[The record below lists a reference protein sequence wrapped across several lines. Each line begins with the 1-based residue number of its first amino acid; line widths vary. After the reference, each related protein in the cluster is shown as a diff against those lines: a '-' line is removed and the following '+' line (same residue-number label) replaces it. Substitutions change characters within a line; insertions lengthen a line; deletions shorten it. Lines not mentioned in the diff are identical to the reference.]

1 MLNNEVTLIGRII
14 TWNKNN
20 MCNNKKSIKLKME
33 IDNDDNTNKR
43 EFAVVYIYDD
53 GNISKYLRR
62 DMLIGF
68 SGHVE
73 CNYGQ
78 RLICDVLTL
87 SN

>member
-1 MLNNEVTLIGRII
+1 MLNNEVTLIGKII

-33 IDNDDNTNKR
+33 IDDDNTNKR
-43 EFAVVYIYDD
+43 EFAIVYIYDD
-53 GNISKYLRR
+53 INISKYIKR
-62 DMLIGF
+62 DMLICF

-78 RLICDVLTL
+78 RIICDVLAL